1 MNYIT
6 HVKDSI
12 EKAEKLESKLS
23 EEVINIDGMVGLK
36 TRHFYNNLLSME
48 HSKYLEIGCLLGA
61 STCAAMYNNNAFIVC
76 IDNFSEFG
84 NNKDKLLDNIN
95 KYKGINK
102 VIFIEDDCFNINLN
116 NSPKFNIYL
125 YDGNHSYESQYKALT
140 YYYDFLE
147 DIFILI
153 IDDWN
158 WTSTVEK
165 GTRNAIKDLNLT
177 ILYEKE
183 IKLTNDG
190 STTPLDIA
198 KNTWWNGISIAVL
211 SKTKI

>member
-1 MNYIT
+1 
-6 HVKDSI
+6 
-12 EKAEKLESKLS
+12 
-23 EEVINIDGMVGLK
+23 
-36 TRHFYNNLLSME
+36 
-48 HSKYLEIGCLLGA
+48 LG
-61 STCAAMYNNNAFIVC
+61 
-76 IDNFSEFG
+76 
-84 NNKDKLLDNIN
+84 
-95 KYKGINK
+95 
-102 VIFIEDDCFNINLN
+102 N

-198 KNTWWNGISIAVL
+198 KNTWWNGIYIAVL
-211 SKTKI
+211 CKTKI